1 MKCKKYEEKLIL
13 YLYGELDEKERAEI
27 ENHINECPECSRD
40 VAYTKKVFKALDK
53 SEEEIPEANWEKCWR
68 KIDAGV
74 YKKPSMK
81 KSFFLFPRWTYAAAA
96 LLLVFV
102 LGAIIARFL
111 FFSGQQAPDEQ
122 ALSASS
128 IQFTLQEYFEE
139 LKPMLVEYANYT
151 SSEKGEETILMDKE
165 IARGLLIQNILLK
178 SIVAKADPTL
188 VQLLDD
194 VDIVLKEISNLK
206 KEDRQTPALIKELIQ
221 EREILFKMEILQTI

>member
-1 MKCKKYEEKLIL
+1 MKCKKYEEKIIL
-13 YLYGELDEKERAEI
+13 YLYGELGEKERAEL

-40 VAYTKKVFKALDK
+40 FAYTKKVFKALDK
-53 SEEEIPEANWEKCWR
+53 SKEKIPEANWEKCWR
-68 KIDAGV
+68 EIDTRAH
-74 YKKPSMK
+74 KKPTLQKS
-81 KSFFLFPRWTYAAAA
+81 SFFFPRWAYAAAA

-102 LGAIIARFL
+102 LGAIIGRFL
-111 FFSGQQAPDEQ
+111 FFPGQQAPGEQ
-122 ALSASS
+122 ALSPSS

-165 IARGLLIQNILLK
+165 MARNLLIQNILLK
-178 SIVAKADPTL
+178 SIVAKTDPTL

-206 KEDRQTPALIKELIQ
+206 KEDRQTPSLIKELIQ
-221 EREILFKMEILQTI
+221 EREILFKMEVLQII